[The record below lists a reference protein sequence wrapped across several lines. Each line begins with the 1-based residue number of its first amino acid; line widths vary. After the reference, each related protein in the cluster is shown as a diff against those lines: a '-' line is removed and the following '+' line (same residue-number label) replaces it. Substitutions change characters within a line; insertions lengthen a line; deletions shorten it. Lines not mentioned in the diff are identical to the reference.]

1 MRKKGELPD
10 RVYLVIENAIDEIT
24 DIFLEG
30 KDDNMDFLR
39 DLRSFSFVGREFK
52 MALREKEREL
62 IHERMK
68 KAKTSKDRD
77 KDK

>member
-10 RVYLVIENAIDEIT
+10 RVYLVIENAVDEIT

-39 DLRSFSFVGREFK
+39 NLRSFSFVGREFK
-52 MALREKEREL
+52 NALREKEREL
-62 IHERMK
+62 IYERMK
-68 KAKTSKDRD
+68 KVKDSKD
-77 KDK
+77 K

>member
-10 RVYLVIENAIDEIT
+10 RVYLVIENAVDEIT

-39 DLRSFSFVGREFK
+39 NLRSFSFVGREFK
-52 MALREKEREL
+52 NALREKEREL
-62 IHERMK
+62 IYERMK
-68 KAKTSKDRD
+68 KAKTSND